1 MPLPGWLARF
11 DRRVVNRLTRPFAAW
26 LPGFAVV
33 GHTGRRSGRRYG
45 TPVNLFR
52 SGDAYV
58 IALSYGPESDWV
70 RNVIAAGGCV
80 VRTRGGT
87 THLEDPRIVTDP
99 SATLVPRAIR
109 PILKATRCTD
119 FMELKESRRPA
130 P

>member
-11 DRRVVNRLTRPFAAW
+11 DRRVLNRLTRPFAAW

-33 GHTGRRSGRRYG
+33 GHTGRRSRRRYR

-70 RNVIAAGGCV
+70 RNVIAAGGCDV
-80 VRTRGGT
+80 ESRGRTI
-87 THLEDPRIVTDP
+87 HLEDPRIVTDP
-99 SATLVPRAIR
+99 TVTLVPAAIR
-109 PILKATRCTD
+109 PILKTVRVTD
-119 FMELKESRRPA
+119 FLVLKESRRPG